1 MESSNLQMIQEQ
13 EGENQL
19 YQTHT
24 QDMDMQ
30 EMGVADGIGG
40 MAAGVKQTE
49 VQRIENNINLIH
61 QKEQNAME
69 MQSSVV

>member
-1 MESSNLQMIQEQ
+1 MDSLGANNLQMIQEQ

-24 QDMDMQ
+24 QDIDMPGVGEIGSKEMD
-30 EMGVADGIGG
+30 
-40 MAAGVKQTE
+40 

-61 QKEQNAME
+61 
-69 MQSSVV
+69 

>member
-1 MESSNLQMIQEQ
+1 MDSLGANNLQMIQEQ

-24 QDMDMQ
+24 QDIDMP
-30 EMGVADGIGG
+30 GVAALGG
-40 MAAGVKQTE
+40 KEMD

-61 QKEQNAME
+61 
-69 MQSSVV
+69 